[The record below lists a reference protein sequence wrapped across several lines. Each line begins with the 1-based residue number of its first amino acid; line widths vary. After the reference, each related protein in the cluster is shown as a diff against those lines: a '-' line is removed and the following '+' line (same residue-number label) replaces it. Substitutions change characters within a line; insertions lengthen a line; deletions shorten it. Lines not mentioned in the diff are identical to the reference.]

1 MMRGAASRV
10 FASAIRRATA
20 RRPLPEHVSALRGRN
35 DFPIVRQASISYAGA
50 KRRQSSQSPTEQTM
64 EFLTVELGYSEAIA
78 NGVIDALLKNGITPS
93 SLFGMVKSLA
103 GRYEVDED
111 GGLEAL
117 AASVEAELA
126 SLEGKKTV
134 KMICVPSTGWSSAPE
149 DDDGDG
155 LPKVHSMDRAFVVE
169 AFEGSTLTGATGVL
183 NGKFSRSSVTELTG

>member
-1 MMRGAASRV
+1 MICRV
-10 FASAIRRATA
+10 LTSAIRRATA
-20 RRPLPEHVSALRGRN
+20 SRPLPELVSALRGRN
-35 DFPIVRQASISYAGA
+35 DFRIVHEAGISYAGA
-50 KRRQSSQSPTEQTM
+50 KRRLSSQSPTEQTLD
-64 EFLTVELGYSEAIA
+64 FLTVELGYSEAIA
-78 NGVIDALLKNGITPS
+78 NGVVDALLKNGITPS

-169 AFEGSTLTGATGVL
+169 AFEGSTLTGRCLGAIW
-183 NGKFSRSSVTELTG
+183 KFLPLFCH